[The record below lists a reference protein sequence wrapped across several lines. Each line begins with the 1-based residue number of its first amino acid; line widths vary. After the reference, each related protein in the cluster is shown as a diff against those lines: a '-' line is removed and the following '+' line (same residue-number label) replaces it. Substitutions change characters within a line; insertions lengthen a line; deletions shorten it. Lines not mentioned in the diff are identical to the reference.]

1 LKIVLAELP
10 FNALLTVATVKIST
24 GAETSQY
31 LMLAARAVSVV
42 VTAAGAATTR

>member
-1 LKIVLAELP
+1 MKIVLAELP

-24 GAETSQY
+24 GVEMSQY
-31 LMLAARAVSVV
+31 LKLAALAVSVV